1 MVGGLQTGKS
11 HAGAGGG
18 LLIQLSTLL
27 GGSFWEQS
35 CFSPSLGSHRWGVW
49 GCSSTH
55 LGSPIW
61 EIRGCFATDLRSPLF
76 GGCGALY
83 PPIQSPHILGVL
95 SLGSPRPYSRGFHL
109 TAFFQFS
116 PGTTILLL
124 FRPKQAALQ
133 LPTLQAVGKW
143 GHLCHRHHEA
153 PLSPPPSA
161 TTGVPGGTSLL
172 GGPFPAQPPY
182 SECPPGSHLPLDM
195 GVTSGVQ
202 LLKSTKIPHSWP

>member
-1 MVGGLQTGKS
+1 MVGGLQAGKS

-18 LLIQLSTLL
+18 LLIQPSTLL

-35 CFSPSLGSHRWGVW
+35 CFSPSLGSHSWGVW

-83 PPIQSPHILGVL
+83 PPIQSPHILGAL

-153 PLSPPPSA
+153 PLSPPP
-161 TTGVPGGTSLL
+161 VPPRVSQGGHLSW
-172 GGPFPAQPPY
+172 GGLFQH
-182 SECPPGSHLPLDM
+182 SHLILSVPQVLTCPWIW
-195 GVTSGVQ
+195 VSPVVC
-202 LLKSTKIPHSWP
+202 SC